1 MYKTEKQRLCGGTFF
16 TLLLQARKPRTG
28 VREHYMGTADGL
40 SEPKMLVAL
49 AKVMTPDMQEPL
61 ESMMKTIKGNV
72 FDFKTCKNAGGTYFP
87 FDDAVARTAFNNR
100 VKNEYETVLV
110 AMTEFI
116 DGFID
121 VDSSTKKDEHLVRA
135 LAELIYL
142 DDSIVADQPF
152 YITENGT
159 AISKSELLDETELC
173 LQSFLLGVWHFAVLR
188 KEGNTIGKE
197 TYAEWCPAK
206 GGGQRGYTAALG
218 DIFGSAM
225 KLTYHDITDF
235 IALDDNGADPD
246 TDNVTVEPEVVEQVA
261 PQAQVLQQN
270 VNNPFVFNFTQ
281 NGNGNTQIG
290 HVEYYYG
297 NKKE

>member
-1 MYKTEKQRLCGGTFF
+1 MNETEKQRLCGGTFF

-49 AKVMTPDMQEPL
+49 AKVMTPDIQEPL

-72 FDFKTCKNAGGTYFP
+72 FDFKTCKNTGGTYFP
-87 FDDAVARTAFNNR
+87 FGDAVTKTAFDNR
-100 VKNEYETVLV
+100 VKNEYETVIA

-152 YITENGT
+152 YVTENGT
-159 AISKSELLDETELC
+159 ETSKSELLAETELC

-197 TYAEWCPAK
+197 TYAEWCPAQ
-206 GGGQRGYTAALG
+206 GGGQRGYTALLG
-218 DIFGSAM
+218 DIFGSAI
-225 KLTYHDITDF
+225 KLTYHDITY
-235 IALDDNGADPD
+235 LKVSEDDGAEPD
-246 TDNVTVEPEVVEQVA
+246 ADDDAFESEVEQDT
-261 PQAQVLQQN
+261 PQAQILQQN

-290 HVEYYYG
+290 HIENYYG